1 MASLRYNCRISFLRR
16 RLRRWTHLS
25 AAALLALGGC
35 RGTPAAPSPPPP
47 GPPDLPEFI
56 TYEGEVVEP
65 MDSSGFSLDF
75 DEGVTGIPGFKVTIV
90 GGEPDG
96 WSTVTDAEGQFKF
109 EDYPY
114 CQLHT
119 AECRSRRFRVE
130 KAGYETREVG
140 ASDPLYAWAVEWLRR
155 R

>member
-1 MASLRYNCRISFLRR
+1 
-16 RLRRWTHLS
+16 
-25 AAALLALGGC
+25 
-35 RGTPAAPSPPPP
+35 
-47 GPPDLPEFI
+47 
-56 TYEGEVVEP
+56 

-140 ASDPLYAWAVEWLRR
+140 ASDPYQWGGMSRGGRKWNAELRDTWDADSRR
-155 R
+155 RNDFRSTALGCAARPSSAAVGGCP